1 MLDSGM
7 GKTHNH
13 QGTPVLFSPWKH
25 MEQKMIQRVHGIDRH
40 KRSATISV
48 MDREGKEIKF
58 IRSCADLN
66 SYIQTL
72 GSEDAVVF
80 ETGLGSFY
88 WADKI
93 EKRGALCFIINPY
106 KFRIIKDSWN
116 KTDKQDSRNMAK
128 ALWVHVVTGEFGLPV
143 VYKPSREVRELRRL
157 FSVYASLNKHLV
169 MLKNSV
175 QSILTENGI
184 VLFTENKKLLLS
196 EKTGKSLLDRLDISE
211 ASRTSVRISLE
222 LLWKVQEQ
230 KEQLTKEIF
239 NAGKAFEKEVKLL
252 ISIRGITPLS
262 AFAFLSDVGD
272 VRRFKTTRKMN
283 AYLGLVPK
291 LKESGDMSRTGH
303 INRASRK
310 TTRTLLTQSLVQA
323 MFASPYL
330 NSYYESVKGRRGAGR
345 GRIALIRK
353 LCGIMRRMLLTGEQF
368 REVDND
374 LYNKKVRQFDCTIK
388 IVDKEKKTA

>member
-7 GKTHNH
+7 EKTHNH
-13 QGTPVLFSPWKH
+13 QGIPVLFSPRKL
-25 MEQKMIQRVHGIDRH
+25 MEEEMIQRVHGIDRH

-48 MDREGKEIKF
+48 MDREGREIKF
-58 IRSCADLN
+58 IRSCGDLN

-93 EKRGALCFIINPY
+93 EETGALCFIINPY

-143 VYKPSREVRELRRL
+143 VHKPSREVRELRRL
-157 FSVYASLNKHLV
+157 FSVYEGLNKHLV

-184 VLFTENKKLLLS
+184 VLLKDEKKLLLS
-196 EKTGKSLLDRLDISE
+196 EKTGLSFLEKLDISE
-211 ASRTSVRISLE
+211 ASTISIHVSLE
-222 LLWKVQEQ
+222 ILWKVQEQ
-230 KEQLTKEIF
+230 KEQLAKKIF
-239 NAGKAFEKEVKLL
+239 YAGKPFEKEVKLL
-252 ISIRGITPLS
+252 ISIKGITPLS
-262 AFAFLSDVGD
+262 ALAFLSDVGD

-291 LKESGDMSRTGH
+291 LKESGDSSHAGH

-323 MFASPYL
+323 MFASPSL
-330 NSYYESVKGRRGAGR
+330 NMYYENVKDRRGAGR
-345 GRIALIRK
+345 ARIALIRK
-353 LCGIMRRMLLTGEQF
+353 LCGVMRRMLLTGEQF
-368 REVDND
+368 RGIDIE
-374 LYNKKVRQFDCTIK
+374 LYNKKVRQFDRTIK
-388 IVDKEKKTA
+388 KMDQEKKSA

>member
-1 MLDSGM
+1 
-7 GKTHNH
+7 
-13 QGTPVLFSPWKH
+13 
-25 MEQKMIQRVHGIDRH
+25 MEEEMIQRVHGIDRH

-58 IRSCADLN
+58 IQSCGNLN
-66 SYIQTL
+66 GYIKTL
-72 GSEDAVVF
+72 GAEDAVVI

-93 EKRGALCFIINPY
+93 EETGAICFIINPY

-157 FSVYASLNKHLV
+157 FSVYENLNKHLV

-175 QSILTENGI
+175 QSVLTENGI
-184 VLFTENKKLLLS
+184 VLSKEDKKLLLA
-196 EKTGKSLLDRLDISE
+196 EKTGTTLLDKLDISE
-211 ASRTSVRISLE
+211 ASRISIRVSLE
-222 LLWKVQEQ
+222 ILWKVQEK
-230 KEQLTKEIF
+230 KEQLAKEIF
-239 NAGKAFEKEVKLL
+239 YAGKPFEREVKLL
-252 ISIRGITPLS
+252 ISIKGITPLS
-262 AFAFLSDVGD
+262 ALAFLSDVGD

-291 LKESGDMSRTGH
+291 LKESGDTSRAGR

-330 NSYYESVKGRRGAGR
+330 NSYYENVKGRRGSGR
-345 GRIALIRK
+345 ARIALIRK

-368 REVDND
+368 MEMNIE
-374 LYNKKVRQFDCTIK
+374 LHNKKVRQFDRTIE
-388 IVDKEKKTA
+388 IMDQEKKSA

>member
-1 MLDSGM
+1 M
-7 GKTHNH
+7 
-13 QGTPVLFSPWKH
+13 V
-25 MEQKMIQRVHGIDRH
+25 QRFHGIDRH

-48 MDREGKEIKF
+48 LDRTGAEVEF
-58 IRSCADLN
+58 VQSCSDLN
-66 SYIQTL
+66 RYIETL
-72 GSEDAVVF
+72 GPEDAVVF
-80 ETGLGSFY
+80 ETGLGSFF

-93 EKRGALCFIINPY
+93 EEKGASCNIINPY

-128 ALWVHVVTGEFGLPV
+128 ALWVYAVTGEFGLPV
-143 VYKPSREVRELRRL
+143 VYKPQREIRELRRL

-175 QSILTENGI
+175 QSILTENGT
-184 VLFTENKKLLLS
+184 VLSTENKRLLLS
-196 EKTGKSLLDRLDISE
+196 AKTGMALLDELDISD
-211 ASRTSVRISLE
+211 ASRISVKMSLK

-230 KEQLTKEIF
+230 KKQLAKEIF
-239 NAGKAFEKEVKLL
+239 YAGKPFEKEVKLL
-252 ISIRGITPLS
+252 ISIKGITPLS
-262 AFAFLSDVGD
+262 ALAFLSDVGD

-291 LKESGDMSRTGH
+291 LRESGDVSRVGH

-323 MFASPYL
+323 MTASPYL
-330 NSYYESVKGRRGAGR
+330 KSYYEQVKERRGAGR

-368 REVDND
+368 REVNIG
-374 LYNKKVRQFDCTIK
+374 LYQKKVRQFDRTIK
-388 IVDKEKKTA
+388 TLEEEKKSA

>member
-1 MLDSGM
+1 
-7 GKTHNH
+7 
-13 QGTPVLFSPWKH
+13 
-25 MEQKMIQRVHGIDRH
+25 MIQRVHGIDRH

-48 MDREGKEIKF
+48 LDRNGTEIKF
-58 IRSCADLN
+58 VQSWGDLN
-66 SYIQTL
+66 TYIETL
-72 GSEDAVVF
+72 GPEDAVVF

-93 EKRGALCFIINPY
+93 EEKGALCFIINPY

-128 ALWVHVVTGEFGLPV
+128 ALWVHMVTGEFGLPV
-143 VYKPSREVRELRRL
+143 VYKPKREVRELRRL

-184 VLFTENKKLLLS
+184 VLSTVNKKLLLS
-196 EKTGKSLLDRLDISE
+196 EKTGLSLLEKLDISE
-211 ASRTSVRISLE
+211 ASRISVRISLE
-222 LLWKVQEQ
+222 ILWKVQEQ
-230 KEQLTKEIF
+230 KEQLVKEIF
-239 NAGKAFEKEVKLL
+239 YAGKPFEKEIKLL

-262 AFAFLSDVGD
+262 ALAFLSDIGD

-283 AYLGLVPK
+283 AYLGLVPR
-291 LKESGDMSRTGH
+291 LKESGDMSRAGH

-310 TTRTLLTQSLVQA
+310 TTRPLLTQSLVQA

-330 NSYYESVKGRRGAGR
+330 NSYYENVKGRRGAGR
-345 GRIALIRK
+345 GRSALIRK

-368 REVDND
+368 REVDSN
-374 LYNKKVRQFDCTIK
+374 LYNKKVRQFNQTIK
-388 IVDKEKKTA
+388 LVEQEKKSA

>member
-1 MLDSGM
+1 
-7 GKTHNH
+7 
-13 QGTPVLFSPWKH
+13 
-25 MEQKMIQRVHGIDRH
+25 MIERVHGIDRH

-48 MDREGKEIKF
+48 LDRTGTEIKF
-58 IRSCADLN
+58 IQSCSDLN
-66 SYIQTL
+66 TYIEKL
-72 GSEDAVVF
+72 GPEDAVVF

-93 EKRGALCFIINPY
+93 EEKGALCYIINPY

-128 ALWVHVVTGEFGLPV
+128 ALWVHIVTGEFGLPV
-143 VYKPSREVRELRRL
+143 VYKPSREVRELRKF

-184 VLFTENKKLLLS
+184 VLSAENKKLLLS
-196 EKTGKSLLDRLDISE
+196 EKTGTSLLDKLEISE
-211 ASRTSVRISLE
+211 ASRISVRLSLE
-222 LLWKVQEQ
+222 ILWKVQEQ
-230 KEQLTKEIF
+230 KEQLVKEIF
-239 NAGKAFEKEVKLL
+239 YAGKPFEKEVKLL

-262 AFAFLSDVGD
+262 ALAFLSDVGD

-291 LKESGDMSRTGH
+291 LKESGDMSRAGH

-330 NSYYESVKGRRGAGR
+330 NGYYENVKSRRGAGR

-368 REVDND
+368 REVNTG
-374 LYNKKVRQFDCTIK
+374 LYQKKVRQFDRTIK
-388 IVDKEKKTA
+388 IVDQEKKSA